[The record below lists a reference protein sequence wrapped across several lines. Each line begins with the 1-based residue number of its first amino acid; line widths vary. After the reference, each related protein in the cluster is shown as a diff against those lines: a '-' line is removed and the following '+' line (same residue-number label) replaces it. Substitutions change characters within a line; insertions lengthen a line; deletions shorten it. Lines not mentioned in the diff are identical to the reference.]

1 VDWSDQS
8 PKFAQ
13 LLVGIVAFVVVVGGI
28 MLALDLLPRLSAALF
43 RRPVTVPERPPE
55 PPEGGAPAPPAAA
68 VVSRQRKPP
77 RELWMAL
84 GFLGPAL
91 VLVFI
96 GLVVPVFRTIW
107 LSLQD
112 NVGQNWVGLDNY
124 GWMFTQ
130 EAIRN
135 VLLNTLIWV
144 ILAPF
149 LATTIGLLFG
159 ILIDRARWESAAK
172 SLIFLPM
179 AISFV
184 GATIIW
190 RFMYEAKPENAEQIG
205 FLNQVLVWVGIGPQQ
220 FILLRGWHVNTL
232 MLILIMIWVQTG
244 FAMVILS
251 AAIKAI
257 PTEIVEAARIDG
269 TNPWQMFWQVTLPT
283 IRPTVIVVVVTIS
296 IITLKVFDIIRT
308 MTGGR
313 FDTSVIANEMY
324 NQAFIQGQLGRG
336 SALAAFLFL
345 LVLPL
350 VWYQVRILRQRRLEG
365 AR

>member
-8 PKFAQ
+8 PKFVQ

-28 MLALDLLPRLSAALF
+28 MLLLDLLPKLGAALS
-43 RRPVTVPERPPE
+43 RRSATVPERPPE
-55 PPEGGAPAPPAAA
+55 PPEGGEPAPAAA
-68 VVSRQRKPP
+68 AVSRQRRPA
-77 RELWMAL
+77 REVWMAL
-84 GFLGPAL
+84 GFLAPAL

-112 NVGQNWVGLDNY
+112 NVGQNWVGLENY
-124 GWMFTQ
+124 GWMFSQ
-130 EAIRN
+130 PAIRT

-144 ILAPF
+144 ILAPL

-159 ILIDRARWESAAK
+159 ILIDRARWEAAAK

-205 FLNQVLVWVGIGPQQ
+205 LLNQVLVWVGIGPQQ
-220 FILLRGWHVNTL
+220 FMLLRGWHVNTL

-269 TNPWQMFWQVTLPT
+269 TNPWQMFWRVTLPV
-283 IRPTVIVVVVTIS
+283 IKPTVIVVVVTIS

-324 NQAFIQGQLGRG
+324 TQAFIQGQLGRG

-350 VWYQVRILRQRRLEG
+350 VVYQVRILRQRRLEG